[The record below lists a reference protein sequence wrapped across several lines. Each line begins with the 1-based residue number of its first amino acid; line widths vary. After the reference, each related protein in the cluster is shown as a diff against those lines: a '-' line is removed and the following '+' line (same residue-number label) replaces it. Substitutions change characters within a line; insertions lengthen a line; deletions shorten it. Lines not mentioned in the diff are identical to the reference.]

1 MVESQ
6 LFLCSSLSR
15 LRSHRSPCR
24 QDSSPSAP
32 AGRGRGAVESGS
44 WQPWYRRCHRPSA
57 RGCTIHPE
65 EQAGWLPFYCLPLS
79 DILANF
85 FFPYFF
91 LPMNAASPE
100 GFFAPRRASFERS
113 RENREVMPRALTI
126 PVAIQS
132 RQLTAIPTAIYVTI
146 SPASHGRTLET
157 P

>member
-1 MVESQ
+1 MVESH

-15 LRSHRSPCR
+15 LGSHRSPCR

-32 AGRGRGAVESGS
+32 AGRVQGAVESGS
-44 WQPWYRRCHRPSA
+44 LQPWCRRCHRPSA
-57 RGCTIHPE
+57 RGCTTHPE

-91 LPMNAASPE
+91 SPMYLASPE

-113 RENREVMPRALTI
+113 RENREVMPRALT
-126 PVAIQS
+126 
-132 RQLTAIPTAIYVTI
+132 
-146 SPASHGRTLET
+146 T
-157 P
+157 PLPLHTTKTYDI